1 MRPPEKIVVLSLS
14 HTLDQP
20 GERFGCERSRE
31 PSDRKKASPR
41 YRKML
46 DSRRA
51 VDQPRRGAV
60 SQMRKVVFKAL
71 TAVSIIGRG
80 SKKRVDWTLAIAIFS
95 TIVTLSLI
103 ALYFLQ
109 DSGDF

>member
-1 MRPPEKIVVLSLS
+1 
-14 HTLDQP
+14 
-20 GERFGCERSRE
+20 
-31 PSDRKKASPR
+31 
-41 YRKML
+41 
-46 DSRRA
+46 
-51 VDQPRRGAV
+51 
-60 SQMRKVVFKAL
+60 MRKVVFKAL

-80 SKKRVDWTLAIAIFS
+80 SKKHVDWTLTIAIFS